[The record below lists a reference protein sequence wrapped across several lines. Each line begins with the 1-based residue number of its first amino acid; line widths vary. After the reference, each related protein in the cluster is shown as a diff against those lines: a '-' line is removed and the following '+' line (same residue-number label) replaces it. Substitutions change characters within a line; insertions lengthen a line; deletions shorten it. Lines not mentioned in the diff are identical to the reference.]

1 VRTEGTTLAHEATS
15 STGEGSQER
24 LDALQSYYRKGAALF
39 SAPNVLLALAGFL
52 LGRAEILG
60 EIAPFGAVF
69 WLIALRE
76 KPRQSFLVAAAVLAG
91 RATGSGGIPAALML
105 LGAMAAV
112 WFLEGFILR
121 IFKRRSPLLPAAVVL
136 VILSRL
142 TILLDAPQ
150 ILDALYLA
158 LELIV
163 GLLAAVVML
172 PGMRLIDYLPR
183 SRDRPGAGSEEILAI
198 FLIFFLALLGLKD
211 VIAVGLSVEA
221 VACYLSVLLPASLLG
236 AGWGAAAGIITGTIL
251 GLGNPHFYLYTGS
264 LSFSGFWTG
273 LLKPFGRWGSAAGF
287 LFTMPV
293 LFLLAPG
300 EMPGMYWKEGLLS
313 LVLFLAIP
321 ARKLTGLSLQLRE
334 LGLGEGEERPE
345 RMHRAVTDRVRSLAR
360 LFSELS
366 LGFTQVSATGAPV
379 GEAEGSSLPEEL
391 MNRACR
397 SCLFRRRCWEKDQHS
412 HRRLILDLLERS
424 EEEGEVVLA
433 HLPAAFRERCHQP
446 EELVKAANS
455 LRELAAVNRFWER
468 KVKEGK
474 ELVSGQLQGL
484 AGVMHELAREVE
496 ENRFSPVV
504 GEQAPLFNLE
514 LGLAQRAGS
523 NEQICGDYYSL
534 LELGGREQVIIL
546 SDGMGSGARA
556 AAESK
561 ATIVLLER
569 LLEAGFK
576 KEVVLR
582 SVNSLLQLR
591 TGDESF
597 ATVDMALIDLVEGEV
612 ELLKIGAAPSM
623 IKRGKEVCSI
633 GTASLPLGILSRVE
647 VKGYLEKLE
656 PHDLLVMVTDGAH
669 DSGGQLSWLSAFL
682 RQMENSPP
690 QIVADRI
697 VEEAAR
703 CSGGRLRDDLTVV
716 ACRLIRLKR

>member
-1 VRTEGTTLAHEATS
+1 MRTEGTTLAHEATS
-15 STGEGSQER
+15 STGEGSRER
-24 LDALQSYYRKGAALF
+24 LNTLQSLYRKGAALF
-39 SAPNVLLALAGFL
+39 SVPNVLLALAGFL

-60 EIAPFGAVF
+60 EIAPFGAVL

-76 KPRQSFLVAAAVLAG
+76 KPRHSFLVAAAVLAG
-91 RATGSGGIPAALML
+91 RATGSGGIPAALTL

-112 WFLEGFILR
+112 WFMEGFILR
-121 IFKRRSPLLPAAVVL
+121 VFKRRSPLLPAAVVL
-136 VILSRL
+136 VILSRI

-150 ILDALYLA
+150 LLDALFLA

-163 GLLAAVVML
+163 GLLSAVVML

-183 SRDRPGAGSEEILAI
+183 SRDRPMVGSEEILA
-198 FLIFFLALLGLKD
+198 LFFLSVLALFGLKN
-211 VIAVGLSVEA
+211 VIVAGLSVEA
-221 VACYLSVLLPASLLG
+221 VVCYLSVLLPAALLG
-236 AGWGAAAGIITGTIL
+236 AGGGAAAGIITGTIL
-251 GLGNPHFYLYTGS
+251 GLGNPHFYLYAGS

-273 LLKPFGRWGSAAGF
+273 LLKPFGWWGSAAGF
-287 LFTMPV
+287 LFTIPV
-293 LFLLAPG
+293 LLLLAPG
-300 EMPGMYWKEGLLS
+300 EMPGIYWREGLLS

-321 ARKLTGLSLQLRE
+321 AQKLHGLSLQLWQ
-334 LGLGEGEERPE
+334 LGQGERGERPE
-345 RMHRAVTDRVRSLAR
+345 KIHRAVTDRVRSLAR

-366 LGFTQVSATGAPV
+366 LGFAQVSATGLPA
-379 GEAEGSSLPEEL
+379 GEENDSSLLEEL
-391 MNRACR
+391 MNRACC

-412 HRRLILDLLERS
+412 HRRMILDLLERS
-424 EEEGEVVLA
+424 DGEGEVALA

-446 EELVKAANS
+446 EELVKAVNN
-455 LRELAAVNRFWER
+455 LRELAEVNRFWEQ

-484 AGVMHELAREVE
+484 AGVMHELAGEVE
-496 ENRFSPVV
+496 ENRFSPDV

-514 LGLAQRAGS
+514 LGLAQRAGR
-523 NEQICGDYYSL
+523 NEQICGDHYSL
-534 LELGGREQVIIL
+534 LELGVREQVIIL

-561 ATIVLLER
+561 AAIVLLER
-569 LLEAGFK
+569 LMEAGFR
-576 KEVVLR
+576 KEFVLR

-623 IKRGKEVCSI
+623 IKRGREVCSI

-647 VKGYLEKLE
+647 VKSYVEKLA
-656 PHDLLVMVTDGAH
+656 PHDLLVMVTDGAR
-669 DSGGQLSWLSAFL
+669 DPEGRLSWLSTFL

-703 CSGGRLRDDLTVV
+703 CSDGRLRDDLTVAV
-716 ACRLIRLKR
+716 CRLIRLKQ

>member
-1 VRTEGTTLAHEATS
+1 MRMEGTTLAHEAIS
-15 STGEGSQER
+15 STTEGSRER
-24 LDALQSYYRKGAALF
+24 LNTLSSLYRKGKALF
-39 SAPNVLLALAGFL
+39 SVPNVLLALAGFL

-76 KPRQSFLVAAAVLAG
+76 KPKQSFLVAAAVLAG
-91 RATGSGGIPAALML
+91 RATSSGGATAALML

-112 WFLEGFILR
+112 WFMEGLALR
-121 IFKRRSPLLPAAVVL
+121 ALKWRVPLLPAAAVL
-136 VILSRL
+136 VTLSRL
-142 TILLDAPQ
+142 TVFFNAPQLLDV
-150 ILDALYLA
+150 LYLA
-158 LELIV
+158 LELII
-163 GLLAAVVML
+163 GFLAAVVML
-172 PGMRLIDYLPR
+172 PGMRLIDFLPR
-183 SRDRPGAGSEEILAI
+183 SRDRPVTGPEENIALFFI
-198 FLIFFLALLGLKD
+198 FILGLFGLKN
-211 VIAVGLSVEA
+211 VAAAGLSVEA
-221 VACYLSVLLPASLLG
+221 AACYLSILLTAYLLG
-236 AGWGAAAGIITGTIL
+236 VGWGAATGIITGTIL
-251 GLGNPHFYLYTGS
+251 GLGNPCFYLYIGS

-273 LLKPFGRWGSAAGF
+273 LLKPLGRWGSAAGF

-300 EMPGMYWKEGLLS
+300 EMPGIYWKEGLLS

-321 ARKLTGLSLQLRE
+321 AQKLRGLSLQLE
-334 LGLGEGEERPE
+334 GLGWGDCGEAPEKMRLAITERI
-345 RMHRAVTDRVRSLAR
+345 RHLAR

-366 LGFTQVSATGAPV
+366 LGFAQVSATELPDS
-379 GEAEGSSLPEEL
+379 EDESSVMMEEL
-391 MNRACR
+391 MNRVCR

-424 EEEGEVVLA
+424 EKEGEVAPA

-446 EELVKAANS
+446 EELVRATNN
-455 LRELAAVNRFWER
+455 LREMIAVNRHWEH

-484 AGVMHELAREVE
+484 AGVMHDLAREVE
-496 ENRFSPVV
+496 ENQFPPVV

-514 LGLAQRAGS
+514 LGLAQKAGR
-523 NEQICGDYYSL
+523 NQQVCGDYYSL
-534 LELGGREQVIIL
+534 LELGIREQVIIL
-546 SDGMGSGARA
+546 SDGMGSGPRA

-561 ATIVLLER
+561 QAIVLLER

-591 TGDESF
+591 TGSETF

-623 IKRGKEVCSI
+623 IKRGKEVSSV
-633 GTASLPLGILSRVE
+633 GSSSLPLGILSRVE
-647 VKGYLEKLE
+647 AKSYLEKLE
-656 PHDLLVMVTDGAH
+656 PGDLLVMVTDGAG
-669 DSGGQLSWLSAFL
+669 DSGGQFSWLGTFL

-703 CSGGRLRDDLTVV
+703 CCDGRLQDDLTVAV
-716 ACRLIRLKR
+716 CRLIRLKR

>member
-1 VRTEGTTLAHEATS
+1 MQMEGTTLAHEATS
-15 STGEGSQER
+15 STTGGSRER
-24 LDALQSYYRKGAALF
+24 LNTLQSLYRKGEALF
-39 SAPNVLLALAGFL
+39 SVPNVLLALAGFL
-52 LGRAEILG
+52 LGRAEIFG

-76 KPRQSFLVAAAVLAG
+76 KPKQSFLVAAAVLAG
-91 RATGSGGIPAALML
+91 RATGSGGATAALML

-112 WFLEGFILR
+112 WFMEGLALR
-121 IFKRRSPLLPAAVVL
+121 ALKWRIPLLPAAAVL
-136 VILSRL
+136 VTLSRL
-142 TILLDAPQ
+142 TVFFNAPQ
-150 ILDALYLA
+150 LLDALYLA
-158 LELIV
+158 LELII
-163 GLLAAVVML
+163 GFLAAVVML
-172 PGMRLIDYLPR
+172 PGMRLIDFLPR
-183 SRDRPGAGSEEILAI
+183 SRDRPVTGPEERLAL
-198 FLIFFLALLGLKD
+198 FLIFILGLFGLKNI
-211 VIAVGLSVEA
+211 VAAGLSVEA
-221 VACYLSVLLPASLLG
+221 AACYLSILLTAYLLG
-236 AGWGAAAGIITGTIL
+236 VGWGAATGIITGTIL
-251 GLGNPHFYLYTGS
+251 GLGNPFFYLYIGS

-273 LLKPFGRWGSAAGF
+273 LLKPLGRWGSAAGF

-300 EMPGMYWKEGLLS
+300 EMPGIYWKEGLLS

-321 ARKLTGLSLQLRE
+321 AQKLRGLSLQLE
-334 LGLGEGEERPE
+334 GLGWGDSGEAPEKMRLAITERI
-345 RMHRAVTDRVRSLAR
+345 RHLAK

-366 LGFTQVSATGAPV
+366 LGFAQVSATELPDS
-379 GEAEGSSLPEEL
+379 EDESSFMLEEL
-391 MNRACR
+391 MNRVCR

-424 EEEGEVVLA
+424 EKEGEVVPA

-446 EELVKAANS
+446 EELVRATNN
-455 LRELAAVNRFWER
+455 LRDMIAVNRFWEQ
-468 KVKEGK
+468 KVREGK
-474 ELVSGQLQGL
+474 GLVSGQLQGL
-484 AGVMHELAREVE
+484 AGVMHDLAREVE
-496 ENRFSPVV
+496 ENQFPPVV

-514 LGLAQRAGS
+514 FGLAQKAGR
-523 NEQICGDYYSL
+523 NQQVCGDYYSL
-534 LELGGREQVIIL
+534 LELGIREQVIIL
-546 SDGMGSGARA
+546 SDGMGSGPRA

-561 ATIVLLER
+561 QAIVLLER

-591 TGDESF
+591 TGSETF

-623 IKRGKEVCSI
+623 IKRGREVSSV
-633 GTASLPLGILSRVE
+633 GAPSLPLGILSRVE
-647 VKGYLEKLE
+647 VKSYLEKLE
-656 PHDLLVMVTDGAH
+656 PGDLLVMVTDGAG
-669 DSGGQLSWLSAFL
+669 DSGGQFSWLATFL

-703 CSGGRLRDDLTVV
+703 CCDGRLRDDLTVAV
-716 ACRLIRLKR
+716 CRLIRLKR